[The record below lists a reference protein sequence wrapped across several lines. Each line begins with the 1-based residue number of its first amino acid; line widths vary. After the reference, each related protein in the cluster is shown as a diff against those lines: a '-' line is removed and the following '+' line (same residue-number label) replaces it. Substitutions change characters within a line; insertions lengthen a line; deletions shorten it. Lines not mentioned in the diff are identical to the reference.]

1 MNPTRFNPPSRPAQ
15 ILLDTDMATDCDD
28 AGALAV
34 LHALADSGEA
44 EIRAV
49 VVNNKDAASAGAV
62 GAINAFYGRGDIPL
76 GIYQGDAVGI
86 TAGHFVQT
94 LAADARL
101 YGHEVRSRAD
111 IPSATSVYRKTLA
124 SLGDGLGVIVS
135 IGHLNNLLDLLGSG
149 PDVHSPLS
157 GPELVRKKVAH
168 IVMMGGDYPSG
179 REHNF
184 FARGSEA
191 VTAAVLGTWPT
202 PILFSGYTL
211 GLAVMTGPK
220 LAALPDNHP
229 VRRAYALHGTQP
241 LKNGRPSWDQTA
253 VLAAVRGPA
262 PFWNL
267 GPAGRN
273 HVDPDGSN
281 RWEADPRASH
291 AYLVENSPPANAA
304 AEIEVLM
311 LAAAPG
317 AARSSPRDE
326 VRHPR

>member
-1 MNPTRFNPPSRPAQ
+1 MPPTAFHPPSRPAF

-34 LHALADSGEA
+34 LHALADSEEA

-49 VVNNKDAASAGAV
+49 AVNNKDAASVGAV
-62 GAINAFYGRGDIPL
+62 AAINAFYGRGDIPL
-76 GIYQGDAVGI
+76 GAYQGDAIGA
-86 TAGHFVQT
+86 TAGPFVPA
-94 LAADARL
+94 LAADTRL
-101 YGHEVRSRAD
+101 YGHAARSRAD
-111 IPSATSVYRKTLA
+111 VPSAVFIYRKTLA
-124 SLGDGLGVIVS
+124 ALGDGLGVIVS

-149 PDVHSPLS
+149 PDENSPLP

-168 IVMMGGDYPSG
+168 AVMMGGDYPFG

-184 FARGSEA
+184 FARGSDA
-191 VTAAVLGTWPT
+191 VTGAVLRAWPT

-220 LAALPDNHP
+220 FAALPENHP
-229 VRRAYALHGTQP
+229 VRRAYALHGSEP

-262 PFWNL
+262 PFWSL

-273 HVDPDGSN
+273 HADPDGSN
-281 RWEADPRASH
+281 RWESDPRAPH
-291 AYLVENSPPANAA
+291 AYLVESAPPENTA
-304 AEIEVLM
+304 AEIEALM
-311 LAAAPG
+311 LAAG
-317 AARSSPRDE
+317 TPRNG
-326 VRHPR
+326 